1 MYMYLGD
8 RGPRPG
14 TVLKVRCTEF
24 PLIEHWGMCYWP
36 DPFTGQPRMIHG
48 MKNDVF
54 RITSRPEFD
63 YGQPCS
69 VAWTPETQEQRIH
82 AIARMELLLGRPWD
96 LFSLNC
102 EQGVMWALT
111 DMPVSQQ
118 LNGGLV
124 LAGVAVLVAI
134 GVAASD

>member
-1 MYMYLGD
+1 
-8 RGPRPG
+8 
-14 TVLKVRCTEF
+14 
-24 PLIEHWGMCYWP
+24 MCYWRT
-36 DPFTGQPRMIHG
+36 PFTGEPRMIHG

-69 VAWTPETQEQRIH
+69 VAWTPQTQEQQTH

-96 LFSLNC
+96 LFKLNC

-111 DMPVSQQ
+111 DTPVSYQ
-118 LNGGLV
+118 LNGGIV
-124 LAGVAVLVAI
+124 LAGI
-134 GVAASD
+134 GVAVVLALAASDQF

>member
-1 MYMYLGD
+1 MYMSLGD
-8 RGPRPG
+8 RGPTPG
-14 TVLKVRCTEF
+14 TVLKVRSTEF

-36 DPFTGQPRMIHG
+36 DPFTGQPQIIHG

-54 RITSRPEFD
+54 RITSISEFD
-63 YGQPCS
+63 HGQPSS
-69 VAWTPETQEQRIH
+69 VAWAPQTQEQRRH
-82 AIARMELLLGRPWD
+82 AIARMTLLLGCPWN

-118 LNGGLV
+118 LNGGM
-124 LAGVAVLVAI
+124 VLVGI
-134 GVAASD
+134 GVALLFAFAAFD